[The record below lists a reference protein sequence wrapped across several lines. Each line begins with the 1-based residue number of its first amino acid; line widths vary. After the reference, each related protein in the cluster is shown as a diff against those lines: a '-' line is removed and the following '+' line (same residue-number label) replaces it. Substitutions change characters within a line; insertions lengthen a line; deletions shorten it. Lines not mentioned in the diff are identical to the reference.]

1 MKKTRFFG
9 LLLAAAMALGLF
21 LTPSAPVLAEEAPAL
36 EQAADQLVNVVDIS
50 IRQPGIGESYNYN
63 YPWDYTINDVEP
75 HYYVESII
83 WLDEGGQIPTVFQY
97 GTYYY
102 CDIMVAP
109 EAGYCLG
116 EGTSCLLNGKNAPN
130 VNYMEGNRIWMRSS
144 HMGPCVAAPEI
155 IAVNNAANYDAV
167 LEWWSVD
174 EADQY
179 RCWIR
184 EYPNGSWTSLTP
196 YPGER
201 RCRAT
206 GLIPGREYQFSV
218 AAYSY
223 THGLGNISE
232 SEPFTYVGQP
242 GGVSVTASST
252 GTTVTWGPASGAA
265 GYEFCYGGKGN
276 DVWDASISVTG
287 TTNTVGPRT
296 FRGGQNYEIT
306 VFGVAEDGTWSAPSG
321 ALFMG
326 RFSDVT
332 DESLFYFNPVY
343 WAAQKDITTGW
354 DDNTFRPMGNCNR
367 ASVVTFLW
375 RMAGSPA
382 VSGAFPFS
390 DPTGNPDFDMAIKW
404 AVQNGITT
412 GWESD
417 NTFRPWNT
425 CNRAS
430 VVTFL
435 WRYAGKP
442 AVSGAFPFSDP
453 TGNSDFDMAI
463 QWAVQNSITTGW
475 EVDNTFRPWNTCNRL
490 SVVTFLYRYG
500 GGGYIPGPGPAG

>member
-9 LLLAAAMALGLF
+9 LLLAAVMALGVF
-21 LTPSAPVLAEEAPAL
+21 LAPSAPVLAEEAPVL
-36 EQAADQLVNVVDIS
+36 EPAEDQLVNVVDIS
-50 IRQPGIGESYNYN
+50 IRQPEIGESYNYN
-63 YPWDYTINDVEP
+63 YPWDYTINDADP
-75 HYYVESII
+75 HYYVESIL
-83 WLDEGGQIPTVFQY
+83 WLNEGGQIPESFQY

-109 EAGYCLG
+109 AIGYRLG
-116 EGTSCLLNGKNAPN
+116 EGTSCLLNGFTAPS
-130 VNYMEGNRIWMRSS
+130 VSYMEGNRISLRSS
-144 HMGPCVAAPEI
+144 YMGPCMAAPEI
-155 IAVNNAANYDAV
+155 MVVNNAANNDAV

-174 EADQY
+174 ETDY
-179 RCWIR
+179 YMCWIR

-206 GLIPGREYQFSV
+206 GLTPGVQYQFGV
-218 AAYSY
+218 AAYNY
-223 THGLGNISE
+223 TYGLGNISE
-232 SEPFTYVGQP
+232 SGPFTYVGQP
-242 GGVSVTASST
+242 GGVTVSASST
-252 GTTVTWGPASGAA
+252 GTTVSWGPASGAA

-343 WAAQKDITTGW
+343 WAAQKNITTGY
-354 DDNTFRPMGNCNR
+354 DDNTFRPLNGCNR
-367 ASVVTFLW
+367 AAVVTFLW
-375 RMAGSPA
+375 RMAGCPEPMHMA
-382 VSGAFPFS
+382 AFS
-390 DPTGNPDFDMAIKW
+390 DMTGNEDFDKAISW
-404 AVQNGITT
+404 ASENGITT
-412 GWESD
+412 GYAD
-417 NTFRPWNT
+417 NTFRPWAT
-425 CNRAS
+425 CNRAA

-442 AVSGAFPFSDP
+442 AVSGAFPFSDS
-453 TGNSDFDMAI
+453 TGNPDFDTAI
-463 QWAVQNSITTGW
+463 QWAVQNGITTGW
-475 EVDNTFRPWNTCNRL
+475 
-490 SVVTFLYRYG
+490 
-500 GGGYIPGPGPAG
+500 